1 MPDIAVVIPAY
12 NAASY
17 LKETVASV
25 VASLIVKTEIVIVD
39 DGSTD
44 NTFAVANEIQV
55 SHPNLVRAIQQTN
68 AGVAVARN
76 TGFAHTSAPFVCF
89 LDADDR
95 LRPNAL
101 VALKGLLERDRRC
114 IASYGNVAY
123 IDQESKP
130 LALQASRSLR
140 PSGDLLAHILEGNL
154 TDTPGAVLFRS
165 SAVKQ
170 AGGFRAGLR
179 RSQDWEFYVR
189 MAQQGTIAACD
200 QIVLDYRIHP
210 QSLSHEGSTASTF
223 EEALSLA
230 FSGVQKKGLLSTGL
244 LKRLEARRRASTLRF
259 IAIRSHSLSLPTFIG
274 MLRLCLSS
282 GFDMRVLRIT
292 LRTIISAAKTG
303 LLANLRS

>member
-1 MPDIAVVIPAY
+1 MPEIAVVIPAY
-12 NAASY
+12 NAAAY
-17 LKETVASV
+17 LQETVGSVLASIV
-25 VASLIVKTEIVIVD
+25 VDTEIVVVD
-39 DGSTD
+39 DGSSDDTVR
-44 NTFAVANEIQV
+44 VAHEIQLL
-55 SHPNLVRAIQQTN
+55 HPNFIRVIQQN
-68 AGVAVARN
+68 NEGVAVARN
-76 TGFAHTSAPFVCF
+76 TGFEHISAPYVCF

-95 LRPNAL
+95 LRPDAL
-101 VALKGLLERDRRC
+101 VTLKQFLEQDQRC

-123 IDQESKP
+123 IDQDSRP
-130 LALQASRSLR
+130 LALQASESIK

-189 MAQQGTIAACD
+189 MAQQGTIAACN

-210 QSLSHEGSTASTF
+210 KSLSHESSTASTF

-230 FSGVQKKGLLSTGL
+230 FSGVRSKGLLSTDL

-259 IAIRSHSLSLPTFIG
+259 IAIRSHSLSLPTFIA

-282 GFDMRVLRIT
+282 GFDVRVLRIT
-292 LRTIISAAKTG
+292 LRTFISAVKTSF
-303 LLANLRS
+303 LPKFRS